1 MERLNDAIN
10 YTSRQ
15 PNYRFSV
22 LYMDLD
28 QFKMVNDTLGHHVGD
43 ELLKQVSQCLLNA
56 VREVD
61 VVARIGGDEF
71 VILLTGVEESTG
83 ADYVAQRVHKLL
95 SPLLMLHGNEVRASL
110 SIGISM
116 STTGYTDALSMLRDA
131 DRAMYAAKAKGKSQS
146 VVFHPRLN
154 RDK

>member
-1 MERLNDAIN
+1 
-10 YTSRQ
+10 
-15 PNYRFSV
+15 
-22 LYMDLD
+22 
-28 QFKMVNDTLGHHVGD
+28 
-43 ELLKQVSQCLLNA
+43 

-71 VILLTGVEESTG
+71 VILLTNDEESSG

-95 SPLLMLHGNEVRASL
+95 SPPLMLYGNEVKASA

-146 VVFHPRLN
+146 VVFHPGLN
-154 RDK
+154 TDM